1 MLDFI
6 IQSLAAS
13 LLFYGL
19 WTMGNKRL
27 RGPFITALAEVFT
40 TVVGLTHHTWSIALI
55 GAVLTFVQ
63 GRNFFKWR
71 AEGTAW

>member
-1 MLDFI
+1 MFDFI
-6 IQSLAAS
+6 VQTLAAS

-19 WTMGNKRL
+19 WTMGNKKL

-40 TVVGLTHHTWSIALI
+40 TIVGFTHHTWSIALI

-63 GRNFFKWR
+63 ARNFVKWYDD
-71 AEGTAW
+71 GTAW